1 MESAS
6 IRRAP
11 PLPGLIQS
19 GLIAALFLLAAIAWL
34 VTDGQMGGMDAGPG
48 TDPGTLG
55 FFLGVWVVMMAAMMF
70 PSIVPMVVMHVRIQE
85 GRKARGQWVPIGGT
99 SLFVAGY
106 LVTWTVAG
114 LVGFG
119 VFELGKAV
127 TGDAFAW
134 DNAGPYLAGG
144 VILAAAVYQLTPLK
158 DTCLRYCR
166 SPFMF
171 LMEHWRPGRLGAL
184 RVGLTHGAW
193 CVGCCWA
200 LMAAL
205 FALGVMSIGWMAFIA
220 ALIAAEKLL
229 PWRIVANRAIALL
242 LLVLGLSV
250 AITPKSVPG
259 LTIPGSSEAM
269 RAMQSMEGDA
279 MNDKSMGGDNG
290 MNDKS
295 MSGDNGMKGGAMNG
309 KSMGGDNGMK
319 GGDMKSQRAG
329 GDM

>member
-1 MESAS
+1 
-6 IRRAP
+6 
-11 PLPGLIQS
+11 
-19 GLIAALFLLAAIAWL
+19 
-34 VTDGQMGGMDAGPG
+34 
-48 TDPGTLG
+48 
-55 FFLGVWVVMMAAMMF
+55 
-70 PSIVPMVVMHVRIQE
+70 
-85 GRKARGQWVPIGGT
+85 
-99 SLFVAGY
+99 
-106 LVTWTVAG
+106 
-114 LVGFG
+114 
-119 VFELGKAV
+119 
-127 TGDAFAW
+127 
-134 DNAGPYLAGG
+134 
-144 VILAAAVYQLTPLK
+144 
-158 DTCLRYCR
+158 
-166 SPFMF
+166 MF

-259 LTIPGSSEAM
+259 LTIPGSPEAM
-269 RAMQSMEGDA
+269 RAMQSMEGGA

-295 MSGDNGMKGGAMNG
+295 MS
-309 KSMGGDNGMK
+309 SDNGMK